1 MFTSRYQNQLDD
13 MKRVCS
19 EKRAFKSNEKSSLM
33 LDKALE
39 ITKGTVAAT
48 NQNVNSAKKIEV
60 SCFEDFAGQS
70 N

>member
-1 MFTSRYQNQLDD
+1 M
-13 MKRVCS
+13 CS